1 MGLKFRKRITL
12 FPGCTV
18 NFSKSGISTT
28 LGAKGFSVNVGKRG
42 TFLNAGIP
50 GTGLYDRIRLD
61 SPSHKEAELS
71 SDNPPSSRPRRRQ
84 TKSNVPPL
92 SDFDV
97 DGNLPSTSRSDDFSS
112 KYSPIPQTSAKWLT
126 IKSALARSQKTRAE
140 YRREEQNISERL
152 VELRKPNVW
161 TFFGGGR
168 KERVAEETVELEKRR
183 DFLRERLNAL
193 DSLRLRD
200 LPIDVLEAYRRLSNS
215 FRDVCRCRAIWSVV
229 NESVDE
235 LASTD
240 ARFVVDFRAEA
251 TTELDP
257 TFNAFQMKN
266 AQGDSIY
273 FYPSFLLLSTKEDF
287 ALVDFADLL
296 AVSGTA
302 VVIRE
307 FGFVPSDA
315 KIVDVEQIGAS
326 EIKSAQY
333 FSLSITSK
341 QGLDETFVFSAL
353 EPARRFC
360 GELANYRR
368 FCTSRHTSWN

>member
-28 LGAKGFSVNVGKRG
+28 LGPKGFSVNVGKKG

-50 GTGLYDRIRLD
+50 GTGLYDRVRLD
-61 SPSHKEAELS
+61 SPSHKESES
-71 SDNPPSSRPRRRQ
+71 SSVDPSSSRPRRRQ
-84 TKSNVPPL
+84 AKSNVPPF
-92 SDFDV
+92 SDIET
-97 DGNLPSTSRSDDFSS
+97 DGNLPEIGNSDDVPS
-112 KYSPIPQTSAKWLT
+112 KYSPIPQTSAKWQT
-126 IKSALARSQKTRAE
+126 IKSALVRSQKTRAE
-140 YRREEQNISERL
+140 YRREEQNISDRL

-161 TFFGGGR
+161 QIFDFGGGR
-168 KERVAEETVELEKRR
+168 KERIAEEAVELEKRR

-200 LPIDVLEAYRRLSNS
+200 LPPDVLGAYRRLVDS
-215 FRDVCRCRAIWSVV
+215 FRDVCRCRAIWNV
-229 NESVDE
+229 VDE
-235 LASTD
+235 SDDELTSAD
-240 ARFVVDFRAEA
+240 ARFVVDFNAEA
-251 TTELDP
+251 STELDP
-257 TFNAFQMKN
+257 TFDVFQMRN
-266 AQGDSIY
+266 AQGDSVY

-287 ALVDFADLL
+287 AIIDFADLL
-296 AVSGTA
+296 SVSGTA

-315 KIVDVEQIGAS
+315 KIVGVEQIGVT

-333 FSLSITSK
+333 FRLLITSK
-341 QGLDETFVFSAL
+341 QGLNETFVFSAL

-368 FCTSRHTSWN
+368 FYTSRHTH